1 MDTLLADSSLP
12 TQAHHRT
19 GPLQL
24 RLLPLFSATMGPG
37 SVTLLSDLPL
47 MVQFVD
53 IKSLLC
59 FFFNQDIAMTHFNR
73 KSLKFP
79 LQDKWKPPLYMV
91 VSDNSKFLGH
101 FQ

>member
-19 GPLQL
+19 GLLLL
-24 RLLPLFSATMGPG
+24 RLLPLFPATMGPD
-37 SVTLLSDLPL
+37 SVTLLSDLLL
-47 MVQFVD
+47 MVQFID
-53 IKSLLC
+53 IKSLL
-59 FFFNQDIAMTHFNR
+59 FFSNQDIAITHFNE

-79 LQDKWKPPLYMV
+79 LQDKLKPLYMV
-91 VSDNSKFLGH
+91 VSDTSKFLGH